1 MQVSAK
7 PQALLLNDCVCT
19 RECTCM
25 RRPSS
30 ACIFR
35 TLKGVLCIICVL
47 VCATFFTGVLFTNV
61 ADTWAPSPV
70 CALVAVPSQHVC
82 LGVVCHS
89 KAWG

>member
-35 TLKGVLCIICVL
+35 TLKGVLCMLCL
-47 VCATFFTGVLFTNV
+47 PFLYTEG
-61 ADTWAPSPV
+61 
-70 CALVAVPSQHVC
+70 CALYNMCACVC
-82 LGVVCHS
+82 YFLYRRALYKCC
-89 KAWG
+89 